1 MMIPI
6 FVMKSAVGGHFVHF
20 FVKYIK
26 LKSPSRLQRLTGRYF
41 VPPAVR
47 RGREFHDEELFHE
60 KAD

>member
-6 FVMKSAVGGHFVHF
+6 FVMKSVVGGHFVSF

-26 LKSPSRLQRLTGRYF
+26 LKSTSRLQGLTARTF
-41 VPPAVR
+41 FPPAVGR
-47 RGREFHDEELFHE
+47 SREFLKEELFHE